1 MNNNTKK
8 DKNTNDQLL
17 GPDRLP
23 LNFHIEKENGLS
35 TTDARVKAICKVADV
50 EPLEAVELLTNEDW
64 LCLTDNEA
72 DELARQLI
80 LDSVWA
86 FTPWFLSKQTG
97 IDEEIFKLLQEKC
110 EGANDAILRMIKDI
124 DSFVNDA
131 IGCDGRGHFISHWDG
146 NEHEI
151 TIDNI
156 DFFCFQLN

>member
-1 MNNNTKK
+1 MNNNT
-8 DKNTNDQLL
+8 T
-17 GPDRLP
+17 
-23 LNFHIEKENGLS
+23 LNNGLS

-72 DELARQLI
+72 NELARECI
-80 LDSVWA
+80 IDSAWA
-86 FTPWFLSKQTG
+86 FQPWFLSDHSE
-97 IDEEIFKLLQEKC
+97 IDEEIFKLLVEKC
-110 EGANDAILRMIKDI
+110 ESANDAILSMIKDI
-124 DSFVNDA
+124 DDFVNDA
-131 IGCDGRGHFISHWDG
+131 IGCDGRGHFISPWDG